1 MQHSLAGRRIL
12 ALLVSVA
19 AVFCSHPAAALNLS
33 LGLGRIEAA
42 TAPAFD
48 GEFDQ
53 ALPPLQLTEA
63 ALLEE
68 RLVTERVASGALEML
83 GTRYKWGSK
92 GGATVDCSSLVQR
105 AYRAA
110 GLEIP
115 RTTREQVGLGRPV
128 ALTQL
133 RKGDLVFYRWQ
144 RRGLH
149 VAVYMDDGY
158 IVHASP
164 GKGRVVMTR
173 LNPAWQR
180 RMVAARRLF

>member
-1 MQHSLAGRRIL
+1 MQHSSAGRRVL
-12 ALLVSVA
+12 ALLVSLA
-19 AVFCSHPAAALNLS
+19 AVVCSNPAAALNLS
-33 LGLGRIEAA
+33 QGLGRIEAA
-42 TAPAFD
+42 RAPAFD
-48 GEFDQ
+48 GE
-53 ALPPLQLTEA
+53 LPPLQLLEA
-63 ALLEE
+63 AMLED
-68 RLVTERVASGALEML
+68 RIVTELVASGALEML

-92 GGATVDCSSLVQR
+92 GGETVDCSSLVQR

-128 ALTQL
+128 ALSQL
-133 RKGDLVFYRWQ
+133 RKGDLLFYRWQ

-158 IVHASP
+158 ILHASP